1 MTLFFEIS
9 YNQIDKRLRLFSLT
23 VSLCIRMVKQTKL
36 LNYKPKEKN
45 MKKKVLLVTLLVVA
59 IVASCFA
66 FTACNKDKDKGDKG
80 VKVAMITDYGDITDQ
95 SFNQTTYEA
104 CKAYCDANNIKFK
117 YYKPTGDSTEAR
129 VASVNAAIAEGYTI
143 IVMPGY
149 AFGGTIVEVADN
161 NPEIKFVALDVA
173 RGDLLEAKYGK
184 EYDHNPDNPKWT
196 YQLPSNV
203 TCFVYQEEISGFMAG
218 YAAVKE
224 GYKKLGFLGG
234 MAVPAVIRFGYG
246 FVQGVNAA
254 AVELGIANEVSVNYV
269 YGGKFQGSPEITA
282 AMDTWYQGG
291 TEVVFACGGG
301 IFTSACEAA
310 TKAGVN
316 GKVIGVD
323 TDQSYNING
332 KYGAGLCITS
342 AMKGL
347 APTVNTILTDIFAG
361 KWENYA
367 GKINKLGMVSGTD
380 ASLNY
385 VQLPTDTWSMKNF
398 TKEDYATLVKKIFDG
413 TITISDATD
422 KMPTTTITVTTQAN
436 IH

>member
-1 MTLFFEIS
+1 
-9 YNQIDKRLRLFSLT
+9 
-23 VSLCIRMVKQTKL
+23 
-36 LNYKPKEKN
+36 

-104 CKAYCDANNIKFK
+104 CKAYCDANNIQFK

-184 EYDHNPDNPKWT
+184 EYDYNPDNPKWT

>member
-1 MTLFFEIS
+1 
-9 YNQIDKRLRLFSLT
+9 
-23 VSLCIRMVKQTKL
+23 
-36 LNYKPKEKN
+36 

-66 FTACNKDKDKGDKG
+66 FTACNKKGDDKGDGSKM
-80 VKVAMITDYGDITDQ
+80 KVAMITDYGDITDQ

-104 CKAYCDANNIKFK
+104 SKAFCEANGLSFK
-117 YYKPTGDSTEAR
+117 YYKPAGDNTEAR
-129 VASVNAAIAEGYTI
+129 VASVEQAIQEGFNV

-149 AFGGTIVEVADN
+149 AFGGTVVEVAET
-161 NPEIKFVALDVA
+161 NPDVTFVALDVSQ
-173 RGDLLEAKYGK
+173 GDLG
-184 EYDHNPDNPKWT
+184 DNYT
-196 YQLPSNV
+196 IPSNV
-203 TCFVYQEEISGFMAG
+203 ATFVYREEISGFMAG

-224 GYKKLGFLGG
+224 GYKKLGFVGG

-246 FVQGVNAA
+246 YVQGVNAA

-269 YGGKFQGSPEITA
+269 YGGKFNGTPEITA
-282 AMDTWYQGG
+282 AMDTWYENG

-310 TKAGVN
+310 KKVH

-323 TDQSYNING
+323 SDQSYVIN
-332 KYGAGLCITS
+332 KYEAGMCVTS

-347 APTVNTILTDIFAG
+347 APTVNTVLQAIKDGNWKKYSGTVS
-361 KWENYA
+361 NM
-367 GKINKLGMVSGTD
+367 GMVSGTD

-385 VQLPTDTWSMKNF
+385 VQLPTDTWSMTNF
-398 TKEDYATLVKKIFDG
+398 TKADYAALVGKIFDG
-413 TITISDATD
+413 TITISDAID
-422 KMPTTTITVTTQAN
+422 KMPTTTIKVTTQAN

>member
-1 MTLFFEIS
+1 
-9 YNQIDKRLRLFSLT
+9 
-23 VSLCIRMVKQTKL
+23 
-36 LNYKPKEKN
+36 

-66 FTACNKDKDKGDKG
+66 FTACNKDKGDGDKG

-184 EYDHNPDNPKWT
+184 EYDYNPDNPKWT

-234 MAVPAVIRFGYG
+234 MAVPAVIRFGFG

-254 AVELGIANEVSVNYV
+254 AVEMKIANEVSVNYV
-269 YGGKFQGSPEITA
+269 YGGKFNGTPEITA
-282 AMDTWYQGG
+282 VMDTWYQGG

-323 TDQSYNING
+323 TDQSYIING

-385 VQLPTDTWSMKNF
+385 VQLPTDTWSMTNF
-398 TKEDYATLVKKIFDG
+398 TKADYATLVGKIFDG
-413 TITISDATD
+413 TITISDAID
-422 KMPTTTITVTTQAN
+422 KMPTTTIKVTMQDN

>member
-1 MTLFFEIS
+1 
-9 YNQIDKRLRLFSLT
+9 
-23 VSLCIRMVKQTKL
+23 
-36 LNYKPKEKN
+36 

-66 FTACNKDKDKGDKG
+66 FTACNKDKGDGDKG

-184 EYDHNPDNPKWT
+184 EYDYNPDNPKWT

-234 MAVPAVIRFGYG
+234 MAVPAVIRFGFG

-254 AVELGIANEVSVNYV
+254 AVEMNIANEVSVNYV
-269 YGGKFQGSPEITA
+269 YGGKFNGTPEITA
-282 AMDTWYQGG
+282 VMDTWYQGG

-323 TDQSYNING
+323 TDQSYIING

-385 VQLPTDTWSMKNF
+385 VQLPTDTWSMTNF
-398 TKEDYATLVKKIFDG
+398 TKADYATLVGKIFDG
-413 TITISDATD
+413 TITISDAID
-422 KMPTTTITVTTQAN
+422 KMPTTTIKVTTQDTFTN
-436 IH
+436 

>member
-1 MTLFFEIS
+1 
-9 YNQIDKRLRLFSLT
+9 
-23 VSLCIRMVKQTKL
+23 
-36 LNYKPKEKN
+36 

-66 FTACNKDKDKGDKG
+66 FTACNKDKGDGDKG

-184 EYDHNPDNPKWT
+184 EYDYNPDNPKWT

-234 MAVPAVIRFGYG
+234 MAVPAVIRFGFG

-254 AVELGIANEVSVNYV
+254 AVEMNIANEVSVNYV
-269 YGGKFQGSPEITA
+269 YGGKFNGTPEITA
-282 AMDTWYQGG
+282 VMDTWYQGG

-323 TDQSYNING
+323 TDQSYIING

-385 VQLPTDTWSMKNF
+385 VQLPTDTWSMTNF
-398 TKEDYATLVKKIFDG
+398 TKADYATLVGQIFDG

-422 KMPTTTITVTTQAN
+422 KMPTTTIKVTQQPN
-436 IH
+436 IK

>member
-1 MTLFFEIS
+1 
-9 YNQIDKRLRLFSLT
+9 
-23 VSLCIRMVKQTKL
+23 
-36 LNYKPKEKN
+36 

-66 FTACNKDKDKGDKG
+66 FTACNKDKGDGDKG

-161 NPEIKFVALDVA
+161 NPEIKFIALDVA

-184 EYDHNPDNPKWT
+184 EYDYNPDNPKWT

-234 MAVPAVIRFGYG
+234 MAVPAVIRFGFG

-254 AVELGIANEVSVNYV
+254 AVEMNIANEVSVNYV
-269 YGGKFQGSPEITA
+269 YGGKFNGTPEITA
-282 AMDTWYQGG
+282 VMDTWYQGG

-301 IFTSACEAA
+301 IYTSACEAA

-323 TDQSYNING
+323 TDQSYIING

-347 APTVNTILTDIFAG
+347 APTVNTILTDIFAD

-398 TKEDYATLVKKIFDG
+398 TKEDYATLVGKIFDG
-413 TITISDATD
+413 TIKISDAID
-422 KMPTTTITVTTQAN
+422 KMPATTIKVTTQDN

>member
-1 MTLFFEIS
+1 
-9 YNQIDKRLRLFSLT
+9 
-23 VSLCIRMVKQTKL
+23 
-36 LNYKPKEKN
+36 

-66 FTACNKDKDKGDKG
+66 FTACDKDKGDGDKG

-104 CKAYCDANNIKFK
+104 CKAYCNANNIKFK
-117 YYKPTGDSTEAR
+117 YFKPTGNSTEAR
-129 VASVNAAIAEGYTI
+129 VTSVNTAIAEGYTI

-149 AFGGTIVEVADN
+149 AFGGTIVEVAEN

-184 EYDHNPDNPKWT
+184 DVYDYNPDNPKWT

-203 TCFVYQEEISGFMAG
+203 TSFVYQEEISGFMAG

-234 MAVPAVIRFGYG
+234 MAVPAVIRFGFG
-246 FVQGVNAA
+246 FVQGANTA
-254 AVELGIANEVSVNYV
+254 AVEMNIANEVSVNYV
-269 YGGKFQGSPEITA
+269 YGGQFYGDSDITG
-282 AMDTWYQGG
+282 AMDTWYKEKGV
-291 TEVVFACGGG
+291 EVVFACGGG
-301 IFTSACEAA
+301 IYTSACEAA
-310 TKAGVN
+310 TKEGVN

-323 TDQSYNING
+323 TDQSYNIN
-332 KYGAGLCITS
+332 KYKDGLCVTS

-385 VQLPTDTWSMKNF
+385 VQLPTATWSMTKF
-398 TKEDYATLVKKIFDG
+398 TKADYATLVGKIFDG
-413 TITISDATD
+413 TIKISDATD

>member
-1 MTLFFEIS
+1 
-9 YNQIDKRLRLFSLT
+9 
-23 VSLCIRMVKQTKL
+23 
-36 LNYKPKEKN
+36 

-66 FTACNKDKDKGDKG
+66 FTACNKDKGNGNKGPAKVEMSGYNPATDG
-80 VKVAMITDYGDITDQ
+80 PMKVAMITDYGDITDQ

-104 CKAYCDANNIKFK
+104 SKAFCEANGLTFK
-117 YYKPTGDSTEAR
+117 YYKPAGDATEAR
-129 VASVNAAIAEGYTI
+129 VASVEQAIQEGFNV

-149 AFGGTIVEVADN
+149 AFGETVVEVAEQN
-161 NPEIKFVALDVA
+161 EKVTFVALDVSQ
-173 RGDLLEAKYGK
+173 GDLG
-184 EYDHNPDNPKWT
+184 DNYTIPG
-196 YQLPSNV
+196 NV
-203 TCFVYQEEISGFMAG
+203 ATFVYREEISGFMAG

-224 GYKKLGFLGG
+224 GYKNLGFVGG

-246 FVQGVNAA
+246 YVQGVNAA
-254 AVELGIANEVSVNYV
+254 AVELGIANEVTVNYR
-269 YGGKFQGSPEITA
+269 YGGKFNGTPEITA
-282 AMDTWYQGG
+282 AMDTWYENG

-310 TKAGVN
+310 KKVH

-323 TDQSYNING
+323 SDQSYVIN
-332 KYGAGLCITS
+332 KYEDGMCVTS

-347 APTVNTILTDIFAG
+347 APTVNTVLKAIKDGNWKDYYGTVS
-361 KWENYA
+361 N
-367 GKINKLGMVSGTD
+367 LGMVSGTD

-398 TKEDYATLVKKIFDG
+398 TKEDYATLVGKIFDG
-413 TITISDATD
+413 TIKISDAID
-422 KMPTTTITVTTQAN
+422 KMPATTIKVTTQDN

>member
-1 MTLFFEIS
+1 
-9 YNQIDKRLRLFSLT
+9 
-23 VSLCIRMVKQTKL
+23 
-36 LNYKPKEKN
+36 

-66 FTACNKDKDKGDKG
+66 FTACNKDKGDGDKG

-184 EYDHNPDNPKWT
+184 EYDYNPDNPKWT

-203 TCFVYQEEISGFMAG
+203 TSFIYQEEISGFMAG

-234 MAVPAVIRFGYG
+234 MAVPAVIRFGFG
-246 FVQGVNAA
+246 FVQGANAA
-254 AVELGIANEVSVNYV
+254 AVEMNIANDVTVNYV
-269 YGGKFQGSPEITA
+269 YGGQFYGDSDITG
-282 AMDTWYQGG
+282 AMDTWYKEKGV
-291 TEVVFACGGG
+291 EVVFACGGG
-301 IFTSACEAA
+301 IYTSACEAA
-310 TKAGVN
+310 TKEGVN

-323 TDQSYNING
+323 VDQSHIINRY
-332 KYGAGLCITS
+332 KDGLCVTS

-385 VQLPTDTWSMKNF
+385 VQLPTDTWSMTNF
-398 TKEDYATLVKKIFDG
+398 TKADYATLVGKIFDG
-413 TITISDATD
+413 TITISDAID
-422 KMPTTTITVTTQAN
+422 KMPTTTIKVTTQDN

>member
-1 MTLFFEIS
+1 
-9 YNQIDKRLRLFSLT
+9 
-23 VSLCIRMVKQTKL
+23 
-36 LNYKPKEKN
+36 

-66 FTACNKDKDKGDKG
+66 FTACNKKGDNKG
-80 VKVAMITDYGDITDQ
+80 DDSKMKVAMITDYGDITDQ

-104 CKAYCDANNIKFK
+104 SKAFCEANGLKFK
-117 YYKPTGDSTEAR
+117 YYKPAGDNTEAR
-129 VASVNAAIAEGYTI
+129 VASVEQAIQEGFNV

-149 AFGGTIVEVADN
+149 AFGATVVEVAET
-161 NPEIKFVALDVA
+161 NPNVTFVALDVSK
-173 RGDLLEAKYGK
+173 GDLG
-184 EYDHNPDNPKWT
+184 DNYT
-196 YQLPSNV
+196 IPSNV
-203 TCFVYQEEISGFMAG
+203 ATFVYREEISGFMAG

-269 YGGKFQGSPEITA
+269 YGGKFNGTPEITA
-282 AMDTWYQGG
+282 AMDTWYENG

-310 TKAGVN
+310 KKVH

-323 TDQSYNING
+323 SDQSYVIN
-332 KYGAGLCITS
+332 KYEAGMCVTS

-347 APTVNTILTDIFAG
+347 APTVNTVLQAIKDGNWKKYSGTVS
-361 KWENYA
+361 NM
-367 GKINKLGMVSGTD
+367 GMVSGTD

-385 VQLPTDTWSMKNF
+385 VQLPTDTWSMTKF
-398 TKEDYATLVKKIFDG
+398 TKADYAALVGKIFDG
-413 TITISDATD
+413 TITISDAID

>member
-1 MTLFFEIS
+1 
-9 YNQIDKRLRLFSLT
+9 
-23 VSLCIRMVKQTKL
+23 
-36 LNYKPKEKN
+36 

-66 FTACNKDKDKGDKG
+66 FTACNKDKDKGNEG

-104 CKAYCDANNIKFK
+104 CKAYCGANNIKFK

-184 EYDHNPDNPKWT
+184 EYDYNPDNPKWT

-203 TCFVYQEEISGFMAG
+203 TCFVYQEEISGYMAG

-367 GKINKLGMVSGTD
+367 GRINKLGMVSGTD

-385 VQLPTDTWSMKNF
+385 VQLPTATWSMTNF
-398 TKEDYATLVKKIFDG
+398 TKADYATLVGKIFDG

-422 KMPTTTITVTTQAN
+422 KMPATTIKVTTQDN

>member
-1 MTLFFEIS
+1 
-9 YNQIDKRLRLFSLT
+9 
-23 VSLCIRMVKQTKL
+23 
-36 LNYKPKEKN
+36 

-66 FTACNKDKDKGDKG
+66 FTACNKDKGKGDKG

-104 CKAYCDANNIKFK
+104 CKAYCGANNIKFK
-117 YYKPTGDSTEAR
+117 YYKPTDDSDEAR
-129 VASVNAAIAEGYTI
+129 IASVNIAIGEGYSV

-149 AFGGTIVEVADN
+149 AFKGTIVAVAEE

-184 EYDHNPDNPKWT
+184 EYDYNPDNPKWT

-234 MAVPAVIRFGYG
+234 RAVPAVIRFGFG
-246 FVQGVNAA
+246 FVQGANTA
-254 AVELGIANEVSVNYV
+254 AVELGIADKVSVNYV
-269 YGGKFQGSPEITA
+269 YGGKFNGTPEITA

-347 APTVNTILTDIFAG
+347 APTVDTILKDIFAG

-367 GKINKLGMVSGTD
+367 GKINKMGLVSGTD

-385 VQLPTDTWSMKNF
+385 VQLPTATWSMTNF
-398 TKEDYATLVKKIFDG
+398 TKADYATLVSKIFDG
-413 TITISDATD
+413 TIKISDAID

>member
-184 EYDHNPDNPKWT
+184 EYDYNPDNPKWT

>member
-1 MTLFFEIS
+1 
-9 YNQIDKRLRLFSLT
+9 
-23 VSLCIRMVKQTKL
+23 
-36 LNYKPKEKN
+36 

-66 FTACNKDKDKGDKG
+66 FTACIKDKGDGDKG

-184 EYDHNPDNPKWT
+184 EYDYNPDNPKWT

-224 GYKKLGFLGG
+224 GYRKLGFLGG
-234 MAVPAVIRFGYG
+234 MAVPAVIRFGFG

-254 AVELGIANEVSVNYV
+254 AVEMNIANEVSVNYV
-269 YGGKFQGSPEITA
+269 YGGKFNGTPEITA
-282 AMDTWYQGG
+282 VMDTWYQGG

-323 TDQSYNING
+323 TDQSYIING

-385 VQLPTDTWSMKNF
+385 VQLPTATWSMKNF
-398 TKEDYATLVKKIFDG
+398 TKEDYATLVGKIFDG
-413 TITISDATD
+413 TIKISDAID
-422 KMPTTTITVTTQAN
+422 KMPATTIKVTQQDN

>member
-1 MTLFFEIS
+1 
-9 YNQIDKRLRLFSLT
+9 
-23 VSLCIRMVKQTKL
+23 
-36 LNYKPKEKN
+36 

-66 FTACNKDKDKGDKG
+66 FTACNKDKGDGDKG

-184 EYDHNPDNPKWT
+184 EYDYNPDNPKWT

-234 MAVPAVIRFGYG
+234 MAVPAVIRFGFG

-254 AVELGIANEVSVNYV
+254 AVEMNIANEVSVNYV
-269 YGGKFQGSPEITA
+269 YGGKFNGTPEITA
-282 AMDTWYQGG
+282 VMDTWYQGG

-323 TDQSYNING
+323 TDQSYIING

-385 VQLPTDTWSMKNF
+385 VQLPTATWSMTKF
-398 TKEDYATLVKKIFDG
+398 TKADYATLVGQIFDG

-422 KMPTTTITVTTQAN
+422 KMPTTTIKVTQQPN
-436 IH
+436 IK